1 MVKTMQQEQRSQDA
15 GNDNQG
21 KDPQTDVKPIWSIT
35 GTATAIQI
43 FLISL
48 FLLWVFIP
56 DYVPD
61 RSDAAKVF
69 IESLFSLAIVIVVVV
84 HAIMYYKQAKAMD
97 AQVQQS
103 ERAIKAAED
112 NVKTVEK
119 TAIYANRAYVV
130 AKIRDVGNAEE
141 FLGFR
146 LRIEN
151 SGNTPANKVIVS
163 YDFGLRET
171 PPCGRIEGTDL
182 VEYDSGYSQVERLG
196 VVAPKASYHVIS
208 TAGFT
213 MLLPE
218 QLEKWNLEKLRFY
231 CWGRIYYETIF
242 DEKRHTDFCF
252 YQSANRPDGYP
263 CEYGNEAL

>member
-1 MVKTMQQEQRSQDA
+1 MQQEQNSENTNNNNKRE
-15 GNDNQG
+15 NQ
-21 KDPQTDVKPIWSIT
+21 QANVRLIWSVSS
-35 GTATAIQI
+35 TATAIHVFLLGVFLLSI
-43 FLISL
+43 FL
-48 FLLWVFIP
+48 P

-61 RSDAAKVF
+61 RADRAKVF
-69 IESLFSLAIVIVVVV
+69 IESMFSLAIVVVVVV
-84 HAIMYYKQAKAMD
+84 HAMMYFKQAKAMD

-103 ERAIKAAED
+103 ERAVKAAEN
-112 NVKTVEK
+112 NVETVEK

-130 AKIRDVGNAEE
+130 AKIRDVGNAKE

-171 PPCGRIEGTDL
+171 PPCRRVEGTDL
-182 VEYDSGYSQVERLG
+182 VEYDPSYSQVERLG

-208 TAGFT
+208 TPGFT
-213 MLLPE
+213 ILLPD
-218 QLEKWNLEKLRFY
+218 QLKKWNLENLRFY

-263 CEYGNEAL
+263 CEYGNEAF